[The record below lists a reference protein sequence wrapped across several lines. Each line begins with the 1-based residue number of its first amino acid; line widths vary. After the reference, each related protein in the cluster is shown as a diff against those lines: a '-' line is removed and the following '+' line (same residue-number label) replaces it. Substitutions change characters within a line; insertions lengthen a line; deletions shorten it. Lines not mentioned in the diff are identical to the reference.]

1 MSYDYE
7 PLKRLYGDRLKLNE
21 PLARYTVARL
31 GGPADARI
39 SVGSAAMLNEVAQA
53 AWQQGIPT
61 RIIGGGANVLF
72 SDLGYRGLII
82 INDAKTI
89 DIHDDGT
96 VKAESGA
103 VLTHIARQSMSR
115 GLAGFEW
122 AVSVPGTLGGAIVN
136 NAGAHGSDTAA
147 VLTSAEITFPN
158 SKIET
163 WPVDKL
169 NYHYRES
176 ALKRR
181 SEPFVVLSGTLQLE
195 LGHDPAELQAKA
207 DGFIAHRK
215 TTQPPGASLG
225 SMFKNPPGDY
235 AGRLIEAAG
244 LKGKQIGGVMISP
257 VHANFFVNTGGGTAS
272 DYLSLTKLAQQTVKD
287 QFGVDLELEVELIGE
302 GFDSPSDK
310 QKPNFLNSL
319 LNLLLVTE
327 IIIAILVDM
336 FASPLSQLL
345 GPSNTPLLFAG
356 LTILGVVS
364 TIIGTWATIKSS
376 SLTGICLIFVSFIF
390 AGVSLLFFYL
400 SLAPGSI

>member
-1 MSYDYE
+1 VHESLAHYMNYDYE
-7 PLKRLYGDRLKLNE
+7 SLRRLFGERLKLNE

-31 GGPADARI
+31 GGPADALI
-39 SVGSAAMLNEVAQA
+39 SVGSASMLNEVAQA
-53 AWQQGIPT
+53 AWQHSIPT

-96 VKAESGA
+96 VNAESGA
-103 VLTHIARQSMSR
+103 VLTHIARQSMSK

-122 AVSVPGTLGGAIVN
+122 TVSVPGTLGGAIVN
-136 NAGAHGSDTAA
+136 NAGAHGGDMAA
-147 VLTSAEITFPN
+147 VLVSAEIAFPN
-158 SKIET
+158 GKIET

-181 SEPFVVLSGTLQLE
+181 GEPFVVLSGILHLE
-195 LGHDPAELQAKA
+195 PGHDPEVLQAKA
-207 DGFIAHRK
+207 DEFITHRK

-225 SMFKNPPGDY
+225 SMFKNPPNDY

-257 VHANFFVNTGGGTAS
+257 IHANFFVNTGGGTAS
-272 DYLSLTKLAQQTVKD
+272 DYLALIQLAQKTVQD

-302 GFDSPSDK
+302 GFD
-310 QKPNFLNSL
+310 N
-319 LNLLLVTE
+319 V
-327 IIIAILVDM
+327 
-336 FASPLSQLL
+336 
-345 GPSNTPLLFAG
+345 
-356 LTILGVVS
+356 
-364 TIIGTWATIKSS
+364 
-376 SLTGICLIFVSFIF
+376 
-390 AGVSLLFFYL
+390 
-400 SLAPGSI
+400 